1 MSKKEKIN
9 KGIPIY
15 RIIILIAVILI
26 IVLIG
31 YMTNKN
37 KGQEGTSK
45 NNQQQTA
52 EQGEQVSEVSLI
64 DMNNTENAKVEEGIK
79 ENTSKKLLEEKEYK
93 GLKII
98 QNKKWFC
105 FGIDSVLLSDFA
117 KEIKNNSTVLDLGSG
132 TGIISILLS
141 KKINAKKIVGIE
153 IQKEVYEMSKK
164 SIILNDL
171 ENVDF
176 INEDIKNLNKI
187 IENNSCD
194 AIVTN
199 PPYMKKNS
207 GIKNENEMK
216 LISRHE
222 IKCNIEDII
231 KVSSKLLKD
240 NGELYMV
247 HRPDR
252 IVGIIEFLRKYKIEP
267 KKIRFV
273 YSKKGEN
280 SNLVL
285 IKAVKNAGEFLKIE
299 KPLYIYDENN
309 KYTDEVLEIY
319 NKK

>member
-1 MSKKEKIN
+1 MEVNLKEDE
-9 KGIPIY
+9 
-15 RIIILIAVILI
+15 RIDDL
-26 IVLIG
+26 
-31 YMTNKN
+31 
-37 KGQEGTSK
+37 
-45 NNQQQTA
+45 
-52 EQGEQVSEVSLI
+52 
-64 DMNNTENAKVEEGIK
+64 
-79 ENTSKKLLEEKEYK
+79 EYK

-141 KKINAKKIVGIE
+141 KNINAKRIVGIE

-252 IVGIIEFLRKYKIEP
+252 LVGIIECLRKYKIEP

-273 YSKKGEN
+273 YSKKEDN